1 MGVSINRRTAAI
13 VERMV
18 VDPLVLR
25 IEVMRLDNGAQVID
39 CGVKVEGG
47 FGAGKAV
54 VEICL
59 GGLGE
64 AGFSLMELDDLV
76 LPVVTV
82 VVDFPVIGC
91 MASQYA
97 GWKIEVG
104 KFFAMGSGPAR
115 ALSRV
120 EELFEKLDY
129 RDEADV
135 AVLVLET
142 STLPLEEVAEYVAKK
157 CGILPSRLTLVAAAT
172 RSIAGSIQIAAR
184 SVETAMHKLDV
195 LGFDLKK
202 VVSGFGACPLAP
214 ASHDDLKAIGRTN
227 DCVLYGSEAYLTVL
241 AKDEEIE
248 AIIEEVPSSASKDYG
263 IPSYDLF
270 KRYGDFYKIDPLL
283 FSPAK
288 ITIANA
294 RSGRIF
300 RAGKVNKDLLRSAL
314 LS

>member
-1 MGVSINRRTAAI
+1 MVSVNRRAAAI
-13 VERMV
+13 VEQMV
-18 VDPLVLR
+18 ADAQALR
-25 IEVMRLDNGAQVID
+25 IEVLRLKNGTQVID
-39 CGVKVEGG
+39 CGVKTEGG

-54 VEICL
+54 AEICL

-64 AGFSLMELDDLV
+64 VSFSLMELDDLA
-76 LPVVTV
+76 LPVVNV
-82 VVDFPVIGC
+82 AVDLPVISC

-97 GWKIEVG
+97 GWKIEAG

-129 RDEADV
+129 KDEADV
-135 AVLVLET
+135 AVLVVET
-142 STLPLEEVAEYVAKK
+142 SKLPSEEVAEYVAKK
-157 CGILPSRLTLVAAAT
+157 CGIAPSRLSLVAAAT

-195 LGFDLKK
+195 LDFDLKK
-202 VVSGFGACPLAP
+202 VMSGVGMCPIAP
-214 ASHDDLKAIGRTN
+214 SSHDDLKAIGWTN
-227 DCVLYGSEAYLTVL
+227 DCVLYGSEAYLTVR
-241 AKDEEIE
+241 ANDEEIE
-248 AIIEEVPSSASKDYG
+248 AIIEKVPSSASKDYG
-263 IPSYDLF
+263 IPFYDLF

-288 ITIANA
+288 VTIANGS
-294 RSGRIF
+294 SGRIF

>member
-1 MGVSINRRTAAI
+1 MVSVNRRAAAI
-13 VERMV
+13 VERMTADAQAV
-18 VDPLVLR
+18 R
-25 IEVMRLDNGAQVID
+25 IEVVRLKNGTQVID
-39 CGVKVEGG
+39 CGVKAEGG

-54 VEICL
+54 AEICL

-64 AGFSLMELDDLV
+64 VGFSLMDLEDLV
-76 LPVVTV
+76 LPLVNVA
-82 VVDFPVIGC
+82 VDLPVISC

-129 RDEADV
+129 KDEADV
-135 AVLVLET
+135 GVLVLET
-142 STLPLEEVAEYVAKK
+142 SKLPSEEVAESVAQK
-157 CGILPSRLTLVAAAT
+157 CGIEPSRLSLVAAAT

-202 VVSGFGACPLAP
+202 VMSGFGTCPLAP
-214 ASHDDLKAIGRTN
+214 ASHDDLKAIGWTN
-227 DCVLYGSEAYLTVL
+227 DCVLYGSEAYLTVR
-241 AKDEEIE
+241 ANDEEIE
-248 AIIEEVPSSASKDYG
+248 AIIEKIPSSTSKDYG
-263 IPSYDLF
+263 MPFYDLF

-288 ITIANA
+288 VTITNA